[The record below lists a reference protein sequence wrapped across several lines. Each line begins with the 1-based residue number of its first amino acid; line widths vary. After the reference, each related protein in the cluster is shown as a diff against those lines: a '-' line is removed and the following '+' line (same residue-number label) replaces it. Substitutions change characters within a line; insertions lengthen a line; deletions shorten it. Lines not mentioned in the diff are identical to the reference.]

1 VSVPSK
7 TVFLTGAS
15 AGIGLL
21 AARALTARGH
31 RVWGTARK
39 RENLSQDLPHFHP
52 VVLDLNDRA
61 SIPGVFA
68 AAQAEAGGAFD
79 AVINNAGSGTFGPL
93 EGFSEAEFRAQLD
106 LLLLAP
112 LDLVRAAL
120 PAMRER
126 NRGLIVNVASLA
138 TEFPLPFLAPYSM
151 SKAALSAMTEG
162 LGIELAHTGI
172 RLVDLRP
179 GDFRTKFHDSTR
191 RIELPP
197 DLARAYAPNLEAAWN
212 AIDRNMNAAPDPK
225 LVAEALVSIVEGRT
239 RRPVVAVG
247 DVFQA
252 RIAPLLVR
260 LAHRAWVQ
268 WGLRV
273 YYGLKSARK
282 P

>member
-1 VSVPSK
+1 MSPGRK
-7 TVFLTGAS
+7 VFLTGAS

-21 AARALTARGH
+21 TARALTARGH
-31 RVWGTARK
+31 HVWGTARK
-39 RENLSQDLPHFHP
+39 AANLPVNLPNFHP

-61 SIPGVFA
+61 GIPA
-68 AAQAEAGGAFD
+68 AFLQAQEEAGGAFD
-79 AVINNAGSGTFGPL
+79 VLVNNAGSGTFGPL
-93 EGFSEAEFRAQLD
+93 EGFTEEEIRAQFD
-106 LLLLAP
+106 TLLFGP

-120 PAMRER
+120 PAMRAR

-179 GDFRTKFHDSTR
+179 GDFKTKFHDSTR
-191 RIELPP
+191 RITLSPA
-197 DLARAYAPNLEAAWN
+197 LAAAYAPNLEAAWN
-212 AIDRNMNAAPDPK
+212 AIDKNMNHAPDPQQ
-225 LVAEALVSIVEGRT
+225 VADALVNIVEGKT
-239 RRPVVAVG
+239 KRPVVAVG
-247 DVFQA
+247 DIFQA
-252 RIAPLLVR
+252 RIAPFLVR

-273 YYGLKSARK
+273 YYGLKMGK
-282 P
+282 KVG